1 MSQIHKSTDKKC
13 KRKLTTTFVTEKII
27 KSLKPEDAHGYDEI
41 PTRLLKI
48 SSP

>member
-1 MSQIHKSTDKKC
+1 MSQIHKSTDQKC
-13 KRKLTTTFVTEKII
+13 KRKLTTFVIEKIV

-41 PTRLLKI
+41 HTRLLKI